1 MNTTLRIK
9 IAVKSSAGA
18 KLPEA
23 APLAPDSGTGGSTA
37 PREFIAMRARQKQ
50 AEATARRWRLG
61 LLAVGVVAASG
72 LALTRWPAGTETA
85 TAAMT
90 VTAAARPTE
99 SVQNQLAAA
108 PAAAPF
114 MAGAAIAGTDA
125 EEAPEKGTVPSA
137 TAVSTEA
144 AAGSDSEPCASDF
157 GSQRW
162 RSAID
167 SCGLAFD
174 ASPGPVFA
182 LRIAHSHWSRGEI
195 RRAGAWANKAIELGT
210 EDADA
215 FVLVGHAEQEAGN
228 PNRAAAAF
236 RRYLKASPRGWH
248 ARKVRAALRDL
259 KPRLTTETAEL
270 PAEFPLATKLW

>member
-37 PREFIAMRARQKQ
+37 PREFLAMRARQKQ
-50 AEATARRWRLG
+50 ADAKARRWRLG

-72 LALTRWPAGTETA
+72 LALTRWPAGSETA

-90 VTAAARPTE
+90 VAAQPTE
-99 SVQNQLAAA
+99 SVQKELASA
-108 PAAAPF
+108 PTAAPF
-114 MAGAAIAGTDA
+114 VAGAAIAETDA
-125 EEAPEKGTVPSA
+125 EAMPGTGPIPTA

-144 AAGSDSEPCASDF
+144 AAASDSEPCASDF

-174 ASPGPVFA
+174 ASPGPVSA

-270 PAEFPLATKLW
+270 PTEFPLATKLW